1 MTSVTGEPR
10 GFSLLELLIVVSVI
24 VLFSGLFAL
33 RFDDSQS
40 EELLAR
46 ATVDLKAAA
55 LKAKRRSYAFR
66 RDHYVVFSRRT
77 FRLSEMAL
85 SEAGGSSGEDKSG
98 DFERIALPPGV
109 LMELRPGGA
118 GKWITPDHF
127 VWMFRDSG
135 MSDPLAVRFSVED
148 SDSYSTLTFNVL
160 TGLAEEETF
169 IE

>member
-1 MTSVTGEPR
+1 MTSATGEPR
-10 GFSLLELLIVVSVI
+10 GFSLLEILIVVSVI

-40 EELLAR
+40 EELLTR
-46 ATVDLKAAA
+46 ATVDLKATA

-66 RDHYVVFSRRT
+66 RDHYVVFSSRA
-77 FRLSEMAL
+77 FRLSEVA
-85 SEAGGSSGEDKSG
+85 SAEAGGSDGGDESG
-98 DFERIALPPGV
+98 DFERMALPPGV
-109 LMELRPGGA
+109 LMELRPGGT
-118 GKWITPDHF
+118 GKWIRPDRF

-148 SDSYSTLTFNVL
+148 SYSALTFNVL

-169 IE
+169 ID